1 MIDADADATGVR
13 ADVVNSVRNGFAEFL
28 VDEVVHVDL
37 VGTALGPIV
46 AAAVLVGADQF
57 LLLRVD
63 RDHRLAGGL
72 KGFNLRVDV
81 FELSVPVDMMAALQ
95 ALAIDLA
102 AIAEAFE
109 QLRDPGRR
117 DPMPQALQRQRE
129 LRMAL
134 GDPHQRPRRVAE
146 RRRLQKAA
154 QVFQQR
160 GIGSRERRPSAAGA
174 ANLRA
179 RAIRRRQILQAAID
193 RAARD
198 SGRPRHGAH
207 AAVSGRA
214 RLRRRE
220 QPPLPFVQT
229 HAHRLETVPNRCFIN
244 HAAVIAIRSKMGNP
258 HPAVRTR
265 SARIQ
270 VDSIVLRRRLNSYP
284 QVIPPMGSS
293 SHQPG
298 WRNRSVCCL
307 RHIFAAF
314 CGAMLAG
321 AHSCPSS
328 K

>member
-1 MIDADADATGVR
+1 MC
-13 ADVVNSVRNGFAEFL
+13 S
-28 VDEVVHVDL
+28 
-37 VGTALGPIV
+37 
-46 AAAVLVGADQF
+46 
-57 LLLRVD
+57 
-63 RDHRLAGGL
+63 
-72 KGFNLRVDV
+72 
-81 FELSVPVDMMAALQ
+81 ELSVPVDMMAALQ

-117 DPMPQALQRQRE
+117 DPMPQAFQRQRE

-134 GDPHQRPRRVAE
+134 GDPYQRPRRVAE

-179 RAIRRRQILQAAID
+179 RAIGRRQILQAAID

-229 HAHRLETVPNRCFIN
+229 HPHRLETVANRCFIN
-244 HAAVIAIRSKMGNP
+244 HAAVIAIRSKIGNP
-258 HPAVRTR
+258 HRAVDPW
-265 SARIQ
+265 SAHIQ
-270 VDSIVLRRRLNSYP
+270 VDSIVLRRHLSVRPGLDAVKEDAMTELAEQTRDVISFGPFSLVASERL
-284 QVIPPMGSS
+284 
-293 SHQPG
+293 
-298 WRNRSVCCL
+298 L
-307 RHIFAAF
+307 TKD
-314 CGAMLAG
+314 GALVELGARTFDALLAL
-321 AHSCPSS
+321 ASRPNEVLS
-328 K
+328 

>member
-1 MIDADADATGVR
+1 
-13 ADVVNSVRNGFAEFL
+13 
-28 VDEVVHVDL
+28 
-37 VGTALGPIV
+37 
-46 AAAVLVGADQF
+46 
-57 LLLRVD
+57 D

-72 KGFNLRVDV
+72 KGFNPRVDV

-117 DPMPQALQRQRE
+117 DPMPQAFQRQRE

-134 GDPHQRPRRVAE
+134 GDPYQRPRRVAE

-174 ANLRA
+174 ANLPA

-207 AAVSGRA
+207 APVSGRA

-229 HAHRLETVPNRCFIN
+229 HAHRLETVANRCFIN
-244 HAAVIAIRSKMGNP
+244 YAALIAIRSKMGNP
-258 HPAVRTR
+258 HLAVRTPVSPYPSR
-265 SARIQ
+265 FNCSAASPKWEEFQTQTNARWP
-270 VDSIVLRRRLNSYP
+270 RMWRL
-284 QVIPPMGSS
+284 
-293 SHQPG
+293 
-298 WRNRSVCCL
+298 
-307 RHIFAAF
+307 
-314 CGAMLAG
+314 
-321 AHSCPSS
+321 
-328 K
+328 